1 MSRSS
6 LYKMRK
12 ENYPRG
18 KSSAKAQLHSR
29 KKAKLVQTMARET
42 VGKNMIQMWSERR
55 QGGMTM
61 LDFVGHTFVLKAIGK
76 N

>member
-1 MSRSS
+1 
-6 LYKMRK
+6 
-12 ENYPRG
+12 
-18 KSSAKAQLHSR
+18 
-29 KKAKLVQTMARET
+29 MARET